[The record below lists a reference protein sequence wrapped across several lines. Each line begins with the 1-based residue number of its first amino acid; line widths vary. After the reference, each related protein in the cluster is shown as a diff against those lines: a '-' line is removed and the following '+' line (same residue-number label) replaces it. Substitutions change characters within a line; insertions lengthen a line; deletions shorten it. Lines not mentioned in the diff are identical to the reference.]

1 MILESVAEA
10 FKIRKYPGGNVG
22 SVRMEA
28 ATIASR
34 PTGAYMRAD
43 LLSLS
48 GMIDTHLVRGQ
59 QGFDLAD
66 EIGYST
72 QNSLELV
79 EGFAK

>member
-10 FKIRKYPGGNVG
+10 LKSENILEAMSA